1 MSMQQKKA
9 PADGITVLLLD
20 DSKDR
25 QAITQTVLE
34 GAGIRAV
41 IKETDPSRALDILRE
56 HVVDVV
62 LVEYRMAK
70 LDGIEFVRMVRHS
83 SDSLD
88 SRIPVIIQT
97 AEPTQ
102 PLVEAARD
110 AGVHEF
116 LVRPFSSEQVSRHIS
131 SVLRKP
137 RDFVEVFGF
146 TGPDRRRLRNPYGG
160 PERRTNR

>member
-1 MSMQQKKA
+1 MSKQQKKTA
-9 PADGITVLLLD
+9 ESITILLLD

-25 QAITQTVLE
+25 QAVTQTVLE

-41 IKETDPSRALDILRE
+41 IRETDPLRALEILRE
-56 HVVDVV
+56 HVVDIV

-70 LDGIEFVRMVRHS
+70 LDGVEFVRMVRHS
-83 SDSLD
+83 SDSVN
-88 SRIPVIIQT
+88 SRIPVIVQT

-116 LVRPFSSEQVSRHIS
+116 LVRPFSSEQVARHING
-131 SVLRKP
+131 VLRKP

-146 TGPDRRRLRNPYGG
+146 TGPDRRRLRNPYRG